1 MLTEKRIE
9 VYLPEKE
16 HRALKQRALKE
27 ERSIS
32 EILRGVIREYLARQ
46 PEDRIRE
53 GYKVLGAL
61 IGFVREKPGVTDVS
75 VHHDDYIGEA
85 LEDEWRRW
93 HREPPSELKG
103 PPRP

>member
-32 EILRGVIREYLARQ
+32 EILRGVIREYLVRQ

-53 GYKVLGAL
+53 GYRVLESL
-61 IGFVREKPGVTDVS
+61 IGFVREKPGATNVS
-75 VHHDDYIGEA
+75 ERHDDYIGEA
-85 LEDEWRRW
+85 VEDEWRRW
-93 HREPPSELKG
+93 HRHPPAS
-103 PPRP
+103 